1 LRSRVS
7 GHSPALAPPGGRRLA
22 GLRPSG
28 HLLASGLASPCTPGL
43 AFPSPI
49 SLRLAAAARA
59 LSCDVSQQ
67 SVQSLAFLPLVAL
80 GSAMAVG
87 CFNHV
92 LSPLV
97 PSPPGRRV
105 RAALR
110 CRWHRHPLTAVSLRR
125 LPCGAAA
132 GRGTR
137 RLAAAAESQAVQEQ
151 PARAEE
157 AGGAGAAE
165 ASSKL
170 VLVVGGTGGVGEIP
184 RPLLP
189 VLQIA

>member
-1 LRSRVS
+1 
-7 GHSPALAPPGGRRLA
+7 
-22 GLRPSG
+22 
-28 HLLASGLASPCTPGL
+28 
-43 AFPSPI
+43 
-49 SLRLAAAARA
+49 
-59 LSCDVSQQ
+59 
-67 SVQSLAFLPLVAL
+67 
-80 GSAMAVG
+80 MAVG
-87 CFNHV
+87 CFNPV

-125 LPCGAAA
+125 LPCGVAA

-151 PARAEE
+151 QARTEEPGE
-157 AGGAGAAE
+157 AGGPGAAE

-189 VLQIA
+189 VLEIA